1 MSRPLL
7 SALVVVHNEE
17 QRLDACLKRLAFA
30 DEIVVVL
37 DKCTDGS
44 RRIAERYTARLLE
57 GAWEIEGERRNAGI
71 EFCDGEW
78 ILEVDAD
85 EWITPELAQEVRLLA
100 KEGNADIHAIPVD
113 NYVGGHYIRHG
124 WGGGGFGMVSYPGL
138 FRKGVK
144 VWGPQRVHPHL
155 VVSGRQGAMLKNPVT
170 HHIDDSISAMLM
182 RLDRY
187 TTWRARDL
195 CDEGKPG
202 SLPNMVR
209 KVFSRFW
216 KCWVVRK
223 AYREGGYGMV
233 MGICSALYPLLA
245 HLKATLEEMPAREA
259 RK

>member
-7 SALVVVHNEE
+7 STLVVVHNEE
-17 QRLDACLKRLAFA
+17 QRLDACLERLAFA

-44 RRIAERYTARLLE
+44 RRIAERYTTRLLE

-202 SLPNMVR
+202 ALPNMVR

>member
-1 MSRPLL
+1 ML
-7 SALVVVHNEE
+7 SALVVIHNEE
-17 QRLDACLKRLAFA
+17 ARLDACLERLAFA

-37 DKCTDGS
+37 DKCTDAS
-44 RRIAERYTARLLE
+44 RDIAALYTDRVVE
-57 GAWEIEGERRNAGI
+57 GAWEIEGERRNLGI
-71 EFCDGEW
+71 DFCRGEW

-85 EWITPELAQEVRLLA
+85 EWITPELAREVRQLA
-100 KEGNADIHAIPVD
+100 QESDADIHRIPVK

-124 WGGGGFGMVSYPGL
+124 WGGGGFGKASYPGL

-155 VVSGRQGAMLKNPVT
+155 VVNGRQGATLKNPVT

-195 CDEGKPG
+195 CDEGNVE
-202 SLPNMVR
+202 SLPNMVC

-223 AYREGGYGMV
+223 VYRENGYGLV
-233 MGICSALYPLLA
+233 ICICSALYPLLA